1 MNCVSFLVSFCDVLG
16 VIFSLFS
23 DLGLAS
29 VVKGGPGLTKM
40 QKERKTL
47 QKGVPKRSHFSQE
60 ICIFYNCFSIDFWN
74 SLGKCFLAYWWPKC
88 PK

>member
-47 QKGVPKRSHFSQE
+47 QKGIQKGVTFPKKSVFFT
-60 ICIFYNCFSIDFWN
+60 IAFLLIFGTV
-74 SLGKCFLAYWWPKC
+74 LGSVF
-88 PK
+88 

>member
-29 VVKGGPGLTKM
+29 VVKGGPGPKKVE
-40 QKERKTL
+40 KETNTFKKGD
-47 QKGVPKRSHFSQE
+47 QKG
-60 ICIFYNCFSIDFWN
+60 N
-74 SLGKCFLAYWWPKC
+74 
-88 PK
+88 